1 MALERTKPLR
11 DETALTGEISS
22 KRGCTSDDLPKRIE
36 RYEKA
41 KRRAAL
47 NIQYLRSS
55 VDFCSDEIGYLK
67 NRLESC
73 SNWLVF
79 RNYYTLGETKLIRA
93 SFCMKHLLCPLC
105 AIRRAAKSL
114 SAYLE
119 RFEIIRSENPRLE
132 PYLLTL
138 TVANGED
145 LQERFE
151 HLVSSWRKYQERRRD
166 FLKKGRGFNE
176 LCKVEGA
183 VFTYEF
189 THSDKGWHP
198 HIHAIVMVDPSDPID
213 FDFEAS
219 GHKKSQ
225 SRLSKE
231 WLSITGDSSIVD
243 CRPIDTE
250 DPVKSFCEV
259 FKYALKFSDLEPED
273 NYKAYQVL
281 NGKRLQGSFGLF
293 WGVKVPEK
301 LTDEI
306 LEEEFPYIELFY
318 RYTKAGYS
326 VVDTHHHEGGHIEPA
341 KVINPLEERNNKA
354 LANVEKY
361 RSNWWIVERNQRR
374 EEEERSLST

>member
-1 MALERTKPLR
+1 M
-11 DETALTGEISS
+11 
-22 KRGCTSDDLPKRIE
+22 
-36 RYEKA
+36 
-41 KRRAAL
+41 
-47 NIQYLRSS
+47 
-55 VDFCSDEIGYLK
+55 
-67 NRLESC
+67 
-73 SNWLVF
+73 VF
-79 RNYYTLGETKLIRA
+79 HHYYTVDKIRLA
-93 SFCMKHLLCPLC
+93 RGSFCKKHLMCPLC
-105 AIRRAAKSL
+105 AIRRGAKSL
-114 SAYLE
+114 KAYLDRYE
-119 RFEIIRSENPRLE
+119 LILAENANLK
-132 PYLLTL
+132 PYFLTL
-138 TVANGED
+138 TVANGAD
-145 LQERFE
+145 LKERIE
-151 HLVSSWRKYQERRRD
+151 HLTKSFKKYMTRKRVAD
-166 FLKKGRGFNE
+166 TRGYGYTE
-176 LCKVEGA
+176 LNKIHGG

-189 THSDKGWHP
+189 TYSDKNGWHP